1 MANRYVWSR
10 NALSYTLSNF
20 RVDDDSSTFKR
31 TLQGRLLSAPS
42 NVTAYVYQ
50 TSFTSISYAKASD
63 TTTNITIASGTYIG
77 AFNGADSYD
86 VERHHLTDIGTIGTS
101 ASDNTIIFAS
111 NTQLDFPV
119 TIEVDSV
126 SVDEDVFAAMSE
138 TNRRGF
144 GPSGQFDISNID
156 GTLKIEEAF
165 AGNEGYSR
173 ITAAAIAELSEQEGN
188 TDVWDYRF
196 KSAIFTRTTS
206 KGTSAGTVS
215 NASSGAYPADG
226 TSGNYWYELQGND
239 NIDASA
245 VGYNTQQPRGGQP
258 ITITVTPSAGNV
270 YGGTV
275 RYTYQVQLAGGAWQT
290 ISSNNTATSL
300 QYTIPAGTA
309 TFAAR
314 VLASDTWGFSS
325 TTYTTGATLTVI
337 NNDPPSAPDG
347 INIGAV
353 LGGEQCTIT
362 WGAATDADGTI
373 ASYQLERQID
383 NGDTWTQIYTGLALT
398 YDDTINSE
406 WATVNYRVRAV
417 DDDGA
422 AGPYTTGTM
431 QTVNAGWLYFS
442 GPDADMGDK
451 PAPFTFAFSIGST
464 TEGTTDISVSV
475 LLDDENIYTGTPD
488 AGEQVSLE
496 IDTRLSYEGEH
507 TIVVTF
513 EKANLLGDQYIGTYN
528 VPALEIPD
536 GGHAVQL
543 YNSDGEPV
551 FPNTFARQVFA
562 QKGDSAAKM
571 FDRYFSGTYTGT
583 GTSGAVNPCSLRLSF
598 VPRFLFVYSPS
609 GNAWGFWI
617 RTAEPAV
624 AAQGTMAT
632 NAGSCTVQWDNEN
645 MILSWYGSSASV
657 QLNVSGTAYGYVVTG

>member
-1 MANRYVWSR
+1 MSQRYVWSKS
-10 NALSYTLSNF
+10 NVVLIEAQDNLTYEYEDSYTRFIDVYENFPIHQALNNEAILSEPLYASYGTSYTFENGKYKITNQTNVNPTEYGDGYYKFSIGLTGTSQRRIYLGFAKTTSERASGYNQIYYLTF
-20 RVDDDSSTFKR
+20 REVSGF
-31 TLQGRLLSAPS
+31 GFGYAPE
-42 NVTAYVYQ
+42 
-50 TSFTSISYAKASD
+50 D
-63 TTTNITIASGTYIG
+63 TNI
-77 AFNGADSYD
+77 
-86 VERHHLTDIGTIGTS
+86 L
-101 ASDNTIIFAS
+101 
-111 NTQLDFPV
+111 
-119 TIEVDSV
+119 
-126 SVDEDVFAAMSE
+126 
-138 TNRRGF
+138 
-144 GPSGQFDISNID
+144 
-156 GTLKIEEAF
+156 EAF
-165 AGNEGYSR
+165 SAGGS
-173 ITAAAIAELSEQEGN
+173 ITGGSGSLWLHTQG
-188 TDVWDYRF
+188 
-196 KSAIFTRTTS
+196 S
-206 KGTSAGTVS
+206 KGTSVGTVS

-325 TTYTTGATLTVI
+325 TTYTTGATLAAI
-337 NNDPPSAPDG
+337 NNNPPSAPNG

-442 GPDADMGDK
+442 GPPEDMGDK

-464 TEGTTDISVSV
+464 TEGTTDISVAV

-507 TIVVTF
+507 TIVVSF

-528 VPALEIPD
+528 VPAIEIPD

-562 QKGDSAAKM
+562 QKGDSAAKI

-583 GTSGAVNPCSLRLSF
+583 GTSGAVNPCSIRLSF
-598 VPRFLFVYSPS
+598 VPRFLFVYSPN

-617 RTAEPAV
+617 RTAEPTV